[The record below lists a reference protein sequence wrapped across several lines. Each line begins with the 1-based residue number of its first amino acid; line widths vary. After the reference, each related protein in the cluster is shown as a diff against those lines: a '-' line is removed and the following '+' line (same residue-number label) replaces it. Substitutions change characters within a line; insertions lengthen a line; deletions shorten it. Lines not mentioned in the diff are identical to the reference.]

1 MLVWFFAILCIL
13 ALCPVPLIL
22 ESSVAYFFEATQPLS
37 TRSDTTWV
45 QVEPESCNV
54 SRLSLLVGHGSFCC
68 TFGLWKMIYLLCTE
82 RFNNSKGFTCNM
94 CCNWLH
100 SYLIYILCS
109 ATGSAV
115 VCQPLGSWSYI
126 SSCVTKPETSKGALS
141 VGFFVLWVPKDCNN
155 LRNEFTSFRCQSCEC
170 AALCIKPKPIK
181 ARCQMSG
188 VKSFT

>member
-45 QVEPESCNV
+45 QVEHESCNV

-115 VCQPLGSWSYI
+115 VCQPLGTWSYI
-126 SSCVTKPETSKGALS
+126 VMCHQTWDLKRCS
-141 VGFFVLWVPKDCNN
+141 VGSFFCPLGPKRLQQFAQWIYIFYISILWMRRVVH
-155 LRNEFTSFRCQSCEC
+155 Q
-170 AALCIKPKPIK
+170 AK

>member
-94 CCNWLH
+94 CCNLITFVHYIH
-100 SYLIYILCS
+100 SIFSNWQCSCLSEIGKLVIYRHVS
-109 ATGSAV
+109 
-115 VCQPLGSWSYI
+115 P
-126 SSCVTKPETSKGALS
+126 
-141 VGFFVLWVPKDCNN
+141 N
-155 LRNEFTSFRCQSCEC
+155 LRPQKVLCQLVFLSSGSQKIATIC
-170 AALCIKPKPIK
+170 AMNLHLLHFNPLWMRRVVHQAK